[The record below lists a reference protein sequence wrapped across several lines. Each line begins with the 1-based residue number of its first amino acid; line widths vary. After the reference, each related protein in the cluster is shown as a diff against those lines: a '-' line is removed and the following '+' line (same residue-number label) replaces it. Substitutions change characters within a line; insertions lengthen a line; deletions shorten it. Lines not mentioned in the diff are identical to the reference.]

1 MKEFAVGLEEK
12 LLIYKK
18 KVQKLC
24 AENEKIKT
32 KIDEESS
39 INNMIFD
46 RTREIERSL
55 KRKEETLLEKE
66 MRVKT
71 KIYKKVKMY
80 NYL

>member
-71 KIYKKVKMY
+71 KI
-80 NYL
+80 